1 MEPDRNF
8 RRIVNVKYPGPKL
21 RKVTCAKKMEEIK
34 DLLADAALTNYADIF
49 EEVGYDSLSHLL
61 AMGPSDLSDLKRL
74 TKMKTG
80 HFVRLQST
88 IEVWRGPAT
97 PSTASTPSTPMSVGP
112 VEMGPEEMGPPEMAA
127 AAMGPTGPTGP
138 MGPSVPMVPMV
149 PIEVGPQTLSSLK
162 VTLRKTYNNWA
173 QARLASLNYS
183 THLGCSIMQD
193 NNKSGGN
200 RKVLR
205 CRTALSKKKRGDNA
219 DGGPNCPHYLLWSK
233 NKTGDWKLNLKKSNL
248 EHKDF
253 CESGQLVT
261 CDQLVHDPEFVR
273 SQNLGKLSTGKEA
286 SNLALGTNGRIAGSV
301 KEHTARRARNTIK
314 HYNANDY
321 DDDWSKLNEWGH
333 QFMAMNPQSF
343 FHLEKD
349 DEGRSV
355 TMRVLGPIV
364 CIGPIC

>member
-1 MEPDRNF
+1 
-8 RRIVNVKYPGPKL
+8 
-21 RKVTCAKKMEEIK
+21 MEEIK
-34 DLLADAALTNYADIF
+34 NLLTDAALTSYADIF

-61 AMGPSDLSDLKRL
+61 AMGPSELSDLKRL
-74 TKMKTG
+74 TKMKPG

-112 VEMGPEEMGPPEMAA
+112 VEVVEMGPEEMGPPEVAA
-127 AAMGPTGPTGP
+127 AAMDPTGTCDSTGPTGP
-138 MGPSVPMVPMV
+138 SVPMA

-162 VTLRKTYNNWA
+162 LTLRKTYNNWA
-173 QARLASLNYS
+173 LARLASLNYS
-183 THLGCSIMQD
+183 TCLGCSVMQD
-193 NNKSGGN
+193 NTKSGGN
-200 RKVLR
+200 RKILR

-219 DGGPNCPHYLLWSK
+219 DGGPKCPHYLLWNK
-233 NKTGDWKLNLKKSNL
+233 NKTGDWKLNLEKSNL
-248 EHKDF
+248 DHKDF

-261 CDQLVHDPEFVR
+261 KKELVHDPEFVR
-273 SQNLGKLSTGKEA
+273 SQRLGKLSTGKEA
-286 SNLALGTNGRIAGSV
+286 ANLALGINGRIAGSV

-314 HYNANDY
+314 HYNAKDY

-333 QFMAMNPQSF
+333 QFMAMNPQSL

-355 TMRVLGPIV
+355 TMYVLGPIA
-364 CIGPIC
+364 CIGPLC